1 MSWTIEWAPLIAW
14 PLLAAGATIALL
26 LTGLLAWRRS
36 RGLALRVLSIAAVL
50 AALANP
56 TVRQEQ
62 RQPLSNIALVV
73 TDKSSSMAIAGRP
86 ERSAAALAALDAQLA
101 RIGNLDVRH
110 IEAGR
115 NTDSGDRGTLLFGDL
130 SRGLAD
136 IPSDRLSGV
145 IILTDGQIEDVPKSA
160 AALGFDAPLHTIL
173 TGAEGE
179 FDRRID
185 VLKGPRYG
193 LVGTDATA
201 EIAVRSTGSSSEAN
215 ALAHLKIKRE
225 GQPDLDLT
233 APVGETVRIPM
244 SFPHAGT
251 NIVEV
256 ELAPVPGEL
265 SEANNRA
272 VLAAEGVRQ
281 NLKVLLV
288 SGEPHPGERTWRNL
302 LKSDA
307 SVDLIHFTILRP
319 PQKQDGTPINELS
332 LITFPTRELFSEKID
347 GFDLIIFDRYAS
359 HGILPAIYID
369 NIARYVESKGG
380 AVLVA
385 AGEDYATQASLF
397 YTPLATILPAEPTGV
412 VTELPFKPKL
422 TTLGRKHPVTAG
434 LPGAGP
440 ISGLGDP
447 TWGRWFRT
455 IDVTNTSGSTIMSGA
470 GDKPLLVLDRRGKGR
485 VALML
490 SDQSWLWAR
499 GFEGGGPYEPLLRR
513 LAHWLMKEPD
523 LEEEHLAAHASE
535 GKITV
540 ERRSMNETVAD
551 VALIAPSGAVSTLK
565 LVPAGVSEPGIWR
578 VTADVSEQGFYKVAS
593 GDLSAVA
600 LSGMLSAREMSEVTA
615 TAGKLSGLLDA
626 TGGGAFWTAARPGD
640 AIGNQQMP
648 RVTMLSAAH
657 VLHGSDWLGLKDRD
671 AHLVTGIRSIP
682 LAVGFWALVLLV
694 GLMTLAWWREGR

>member
-1 MSWTIEWAPLIAW
+1 MNFSVEWAPLIPW
-14 PLLAAGATIALL
+14 PLLAAGAVVALL
-26 LTGLLAWRRS
+26 LAGLLAWRRS

-50 AALANP
+50 GALANP
-56 TVRQEQ
+56 TIRQEQ
-62 RQPLSNIALVV
+62 RQPLSNIALIV
-73 TDKSSSMAIAGRP
+73 TDRSASMGIAQRP
-86 ERSAAALAALDAQLA
+86 ERSDAALKAIGAQLA
-101 RIGNLDVRH
+101 RIGNLEVRH

-115 NTDSGDRGTLLFGDL
+115 NADGGDHGTQLFGDMQ
-130 SRGLAD
+130 RGLTD
-136 IPSDRLSGV
+136 IPSDRLAGV
-145 IILTDGQIEDVPKSA
+145 IMLTDGQVEDVPKA
-160 AALGFDAPLHTIL
+160 AGALGFDAPVHTIL

-179 FDRRID
+179 FDRRIE
-185 VLKGPRYG
+185 VLKAPRYG
-193 LVGTDATA
+193 LVGSEATA
-201 EIAVRSTGSSSEAN
+201 EITVRTTGSSSGVN
-215 ALAHLKIKRE
+215 ALAHLKVKRE

-233 APVGETVRIPM
+233 APVNDTVRIPM

-265 SEANNRA
+265 SQANNRA
-272 VLAAEGVRQ
+272 VLPAEGVRQ

-288 SGEPHPGERTWRNL
+288 SGEPHAGERTWRNL

-332 LITFPTRELFSEKID
+332 LITFPTRELFLEKID

-369 NIARYVESKGG
+369 NIAHYVESNGG

-397 YTPLATILPAEPTGV
+397 YTPLSTVLPAEPTGQV
-412 VTELPFKPKL
+412 SEQPFKPKL
-422 TTLGRKHPVTAG
+422 TPLGRKHPVTAG

-440 ISGLGDP
+440 IGGGGDP

-455 IDVTNTSGSTIMSGA
+455 VDVTNTSGSTIMSGA

-523 LEEEHLAAHASE
+523 LEEEHLSAHANA
-535 GKITV
+535 GKLTI
-540 ERRSMNETVAD
+540 ERRSMGEKVPPA
-551 VALIAPSGAVSTLK
+551 VLIAPSGAKTTVDLT
-565 LVPAGVSEPGIWR
+565 PASASEPGIWR
-578 VTADVSEQGFYKVAS
+578 STVDASEQGFYKVAS
-593 GDLSAVA
+593 GELSAVA
-600 LSGMLSAREMSEVTA
+600 LSGTLNAREMSELTA
-615 TAGKLSGLLDA
+615 SPAKLAGLLDA
-626 TGGGAFWTAARPGD
+626 TGGGAFWSAARPGD
-640 AIGNQQMP
+640 AVAAQVIP
-648 RVTMLSAAH
+648 RITLLNAAH
-657 VLHGSDWLGLKDRD
+657 VLHGSDWLGLKDRN

-682 LAVGFWALVLLV
+682 LAAGLWALALLV